1 MKRDELRKLKTWQD
15 RLETA
20 KEAIGPELNAM
31 GKRESIYDGDPTI
44 YKPDGSV
51 AEKGKASHVRN
62 VAFEVVEAQVESD
75 IPTPKVTAIRQED
88 EPLADVVENLLRNVL
103 DRLPFERLN
112 DEGERISPVQGG
124 HGLLVDWQDGIS
136 GRDWMGDLRVTMMH
150 PRGIIPQANVSQIAD
165 MDWIFLES
173 PATRRQIREVFGVE
187 LEENENE
194 SDPDARRL
202 GDGPDSSGE
211 IVTLVTCYYRNSK
224 GGIGRY
230 RWVNDTVVEDLE
242 DYQVR
247 RVQMCA
253 ACGAVG
259 DGHRCRYCQGTR
271 FTVEVQEFEE
281 LTEDIE
287 TRMGTV
293 IPAMTEQR
301 DEFGQVV
308 LEPLTEGE
316 GVLPQLRSVNGP
328 AAVRYVPVM
337 APTRIPY
344 YKPDVYPIVVR
355 KNVSKFGRFLGG
367 SDIDAIADQQN
378 TMNQLSTKIKGKVL
392 GGGSFTTLPLDGATI
407 VNDQDNRVVRVDN
420 PAKMQMIKTFNT
432 QVDINMDLALRA
444 QIYEEARQTIGITD
458 SMQGRKDP
466 TATSAVA
473 KEFSAQQ
480 AAGRL
485 ESKRVMKRA
494 MYQDLFEVIFK
505 FFLAYCEEP
514 RWLHKSN
521 ENGETEYLVF
531 DRHDFLYQDEAGE
544 WQYNTDFLFSCDS
557 AAPLATDRQALWK
570 EARMNFQQGA
580 MGPVNEVSSLLRFW
594 TQMEKLHYPMAADMR
609 RSFEEEMERQQE
621 AAAQQQQQAMT
632 ETPVQAG
639 GLGINAAPAID
650 AAMMEGGGM
659 A

>member
-1 MKRDELRKLKTWQD
+1 MKKDELRKLKTWQD

-20 KEAIGPELNAM
+20 KEAIMPELNRM
-31 GKRESIYDGDPTI
+31 GKRESIYDGAPTI
-44 YKPDGSV
+44 YAPDGSV
-51 AEKGKASHVRN
+51 AQQGKATHVRN
-62 VAFEVVEAQVESD
+62 VGFELIETQVESD
-75 IPTPKVTAIRQED
+75 IPSPKVTAIRQED
-88 EPLADVVENLLRNVL
+88 EWLADIVENLLRNVM
-103 DRLPFERLN
+103 DKLPFERIN

-136 GRDWMGDLRVTMMH
+136 GKDWLGDLRVTMMH
-150 PRGIIPQANVSQIAD
+150 PRGIIPQANVNQISD

-173 PATRRQIREVFGVE
+173 PATRRQIKEAFGVA

-202 GDGPDSSGE
+202 GDSPDNSGE
-211 IVTLVTCYYRNSK
+211 IVTLVTCYFRNSK

-230 RWVNDTVVEDLE
+230 RWVNDTVVEDLV

-247 RVQMCA
+247 RVNRCD
-253 ACGAVG
+253 ACGMVG

-271 FTVEVQEFEE
+271 FTVEVEEFEE
-281 LTEDIE
+281 LTEDIV
-287 TRMGTV
+287 TQNGTT
-293 IPAMTEQR
+293 IPATSEQR
-301 DEFGQVV
+301 DEYGQPVV
-308 LEPLTEGE
+308 EPLTDGE
-316 GVLPQLRSVNGP
+316 GVLPQLRAVNGP
-328 AAVRYVPVM
+328 AAVTYMPVM

-355 KNVSKFGRFLGG
+355 KNVSKFGRFMGG

-378 TMNQLSTKIKGKVL
+378 TMNQLSTKIKAKVL
-392 GGGSFTTLPLDGATI
+392 GGGSFTTMPMTGITI
-407 VNDQDNRVVRVDN
+407 VDDQDNRIVKVDRVD
-420 PAKMQMIKTFNT
+420 KLQMIKTFNT
-432 QVDINMDLALRA
+432 QVDINMDLALRS

-514 RWLHKSN
+514 RWLHKSD
-521 ENGETEYLVF
+521 ENGQTKYLVF

-544 WQYNTDFLFSCDS
+544 WKYNTDFLFSCDS

-580 MGPVNEVSSLLRFW
+580 MGPVNEISSLLRFW
-594 TQMEKLHYPMAADMR
+594 TQMEKLHYPMASDMR
-609 RSFEEEMERQQE
+609 SSFEEEMARQQE
-621 AAAQQQQQAMT
+621 AAQQQQQAAVM
-632 ETPVQAG
+632 QG
-639 GLGINAAPAID
+639 GADTGAAPVVD
-650 AAMMEGGGM
+650 AAMTEGGGM

>member
-1 MKRDELRKLKTWQD
+1 MKKDELRKLKMWQD

-20 KEAIGPELNAM
+20 REAIMPELNRM

-44 YKPDGSV
+44 YAPDGSV
-51 AEKGKASHVRN
+51 AKKGKATHVRN
-62 VAFEVVEAQVESD
+62 VGFELIEAQVDSD
-75 IPTPKVTAIRQED
+75 IPSPKVTAIRQED
-88 EPLADVVENLLRNVL
+88 EWLADIAENLLRNVM
-103 DRLPFERLN
+103 DKLPFERIN

-136 GRDWMGDLRVTMMH
+136 GKDWLGDLRVTMMH
-150 PRGIIPQANVSQIAD
+150 PRGIIPQANVSQISD

-173 PATRRQIREVFGVE
+173 PATRRQIKEAFGVA

-202 GDGPDSSGE
+202 GDSPDNSGE

-247 RVQMCA
+247 RVNRCG
-253 ACGAVG
+253 ACGMVG
-259 DGHRCRYCQGTR
+259 DGHRCRYCQSTK
-271 FTVEVQEFEE
+271 FTVEVEEFEE
-281 LTEDIE
+281 LTEDIV
-287 TRMGTV
+287 TRNGTT
-293 IPAMTEQR
+293 IPATSEQR
-301 DEFGQVV
+301 DEYGQPVV
-308 LEPLTEGE
+308 EPLTAGE

-328 AAVRYVPVM
+328 AAVTYMPVM

-344 YKPDVYPIVVR
+344 YKPDVYPLVVR
-355 KNVSKFGRFLGG
+355 KNVSKFGRFMGG

-378 TMNQLSTKIKGKVL
+378 TMNQLSTKIKAKVL
-392 GGGSFTTLPLDGATI
+392 GGGSFTTLPETGAQFVT
-407 VNDQDNRVVRVDN
+407 DEDNRVVRVDS
-420 PAKMQMIKTFNT
+420 PAKMQMIHTFNT
-432 QVDINMDLALRA
+432 QVDIQMDLALRA

-514 RWLHKSN
+514 RWLHKSD
-521 ENGETEYLVF
+521 ENGRTEYLVF

-544 WQYNTDFLFSCDS
+544 WKYNTDFLFSCDS

-580 MGPVNEVSSLLRFW
+580 MGPVNEITTLLRFW
-594 TQMEKLHYPMAADMR
+594 TQMEKLHYPMAGDMR
-609 RSFEEEMERQQE
+609 RSLEEELGRQQE
-621 AAAQQQQQAMT
+621 AAQQQQAAAAM
-632 ETPVQAG
+632 QG
-639 GLGINAAPAID
+639 GADTGAAPAMD

>member
-173 PATRRQIREVFGVE
+173 PATRRQIREAFGVE

-301 DEFGQVV
+301 DEYGQVV

-639 GLGINAAPAID
+639 GIGINAASAVD

>member
-1 MKRDELRKLKTWQD
+1 MKKDELRKLKTWQD

-20 KEAIGPELNAM
+20 KEAIMPELNRM

-44 YKPDGSV
+44 YAPDGSV
-51 AEKGKASHVRN
+51 AKKGKATHVRN
-62 VAFEVVEAQVESD
+62 VGFELIEAQVESD
-75 IPTPKVTAIRQED
+75 IPSPKVTAIRQED
-88 EPLADVVENLLRNVL
+88 EWLADIAENLLRNVM
-103 DRLPFERLN
+103 DKLPFERIN

-136 GRDWMGDLRVTMMH
+136 GKDWLGDLRVTMMH
-150 PRGIIPQANVSQIAD
+150 PRGIIPQANVSQISD

-173 PATRRQIREVFGVE
+173 PATRRQIKEAFGVA

-202 GDGPDSSGE
+202 GDSPDNSGE

-247 RVQMCA
+247 RVNRCG
-253 ACGAVG
+253 ACGMVG
-259 DGHRCRYCQGTR
+259 DGHRCRYCQSTR
-271 FTVEVQEFEE
+271 FTVEVEEFEE
-281 LTEDIE
+281 LTEDIV
-287 TRMGTV
+287 TQNGTT
-293 IPAMTEQR
+293 IPATSEQR
-301 DEFGQVV
+301 DEYGQPV

-316 GVLPQLRSVNGP
+316 GVLPQLRAVNGP
-328 AAVRYVPVM
+328 AAVTYMPVM

-355 KNVSKFGRFLGG
+355 KNVSKFGRFMGG

-378 TMNQLSTKIKGKVL
+378 TMNQLSTKIKAKVL
-392 GGGSFTTLPLDGATI
+392 GGGSFTTLPETGAQFVT
-407 VNDQDNRVVRVDN
+407 DEDNRVVRVDS
-420 PAKMQMIKTFNT
+420 PAKMQMIHTFNT
-432 QVDINMDLALRA
+432 QVDIQMDLALRA

-514 RWLHKSN
+514 RWLHKAD
-521 ENGETEYLVF
+521 ENGRTEYLVF

-544 WQYNTDFLFSCDS
+544 WKYNTDFLFSCDS

-580 MGPVNEVSSLLRFW
+580 MGPVNEITTLLRFW
-594 TQMEKLHYPMAADMR
+594 TQMEKLHYPMAGDMR
-609 RSFEEEMERQQE
+609 RSLEEELARQQE
-621 AAAQQQQQAMT
+621 AAQQQQAAAAAM
-632 ETPVQAG
+632 QG
-639 GLGINAAPAID
+639 GADTGAAPVVD
-650 AAMMEGGGM
+650 AAMTEGGGM

>member
-1 MKRDELRKLKTWQD
+1 MKKDELRKLKTWQD

-20 KEAIGPELNAM
+20 REAIMPELNRM

-44 YKPDGSV
+44 YAPDGSV
-51 AEKGKASHVRN
+51 AKKGKATHVRN
-62 VAFEVVEAQVESD
+62 VGFELIEAQVESD
-75 IPTPKVTAIRQED
+75 IPSPKVTAIRQED
-88 EPLADVVENLLRNVL
+88 EWLADIAENLLRNVM
-103 DRLPFERLN
+103 DKLPFERIN

-124 HGLLVDWQDGIS
+124 HGLLVDWQAGIS
-136 GRDWMGDLRVTMMH
+136 GKDWLGDLRVTMMH
-150 PRGIIPQANVSQIAD
+150 PRGIIPQANVSQISD

-173 PATRRQIREVFGVE
+173 PATRRQIKEAFGVA

-202 GDGPDSSGE
+202 GDSPDNSGE

-247 RVQMCA
+247 RVNRCG
-253 ACGAVG
+253 ACGMVG
-259 DGHRCRYCQGTR
+259 DGHRCRYCQSTK
-271 FTVEVQEFEE
+271 FTVEVEEFEE
-281 LTEDIE
+281 LTEDIV
-287 TRMGTV
+287 TRNGTT
-293 IPAMTEQR
+293 IPATSEQR
-301 DEFGQVV
+301 DEYGQPVV
-308 LEPLTEGE
+308 EPLTAGE

-328 AAVRYVPVM
+328 AAVTYMPVM

-355 KNVSKFGRFLGG
+355 KNVSKFGRFMGG

-378 TMNQLSTKIKGKVL
+378 TMNQLSTKIKAKVL
-392 GGGSFTTLPLDGATI
+392 GGGSFTTLPETGAQFVT
-407 VNDQDNRVVRVDN
+407 DEDNRVVRVDS
-420 PAKMQMIKTFNT
+420 PAKMQMIHTFNT
-432 QVDINMDLALRA
+432 QVDIQMDLALRA

-514 RWLHKSN
+514 RWLHKSD
-521 ENGETEYLVF
+521 ENGRTEYLVF

-544 WQYNTDFLFSCDS
+544 WKYNTDFLFSCDS

-580 MGPVNEVSSLLRFW
+580 MGPVNEITTLLRFW
-594 TQMEKLHYPMAADMR
+594 TQMEKLHYPMAGDMR
-609 RSFEEEMERQQE
+609 RSLEEELGRQQE
-621 AAAQQQQQAMT
+621 AAQQQQAAAAAM
-632 ETPVQAG
+632 QG
-639 GLGINAAPAID
+639 GADTGAAPAMD

>member
-1 MKRDELRKLKTWQD
+1 MSRKDELRKLRQWQD

-20 KEAIGPELNAM
+20 REAIGPELNAM

-51 AEKGKASHVRN
+51 AEKGRSSHVRN
-62 VAFEVVEAQVESD
+62 VAFELIEAQVESD

-88 EPLADVVENLLRNVL
+88 EWLADIVENLLRNVQ
-103 DRLPFERLN
+103 DKLPFERIN

-136 GRDWMGDLRVTMMH
+136 GKDWLGDLRVSMMH

-165 MDWIFLES
+165 MDWIFLEA
-173 PATRRQIREVFGVE
+173 PATRRQIREAFGVE
-187 LEENENE
+187 LAENENE
-194 SDPDARRL
+194 EDPDARRL
-202 GDGPDSSGE
+202 GDSPDSSGE
-211 IVTLVTCYYRNSK
+211 IVTLVTCYYRNAK

-247 RVQMCA
+247 RVNRCD
-253 ACGAVG
+253 ACGMVG
-259 DGHRCRYCQGTR
+259 DGHRCRYCRGTK
-271 FTVEVQEFEE
+271 FTVEVEEFEE
-281 LTEDIE
+281 LTEDIV
-287 TRMGTV
+287 TRNGTE
-293 IPAMTEQR
+293 IPAMSEQR
-301 DEFGQVV
+301 DEYGQVM
-308 LEPLTEGE
+308 LEPLTEGAA
-316 GVLPQLRSVNGP
+316 VLPQLRSVNSP

-355 KNVSKFGRFLGG
+355 KNVSKYGRFLGS

-378 TMNQLSTKIKGKVL
+378 TMNQLSTKIKNKVL

-407 VNDQDNRVVRVDN
+407 VNDQDNRVVKVDN

-432 QVDINMDLALRA
+432 QVDISMDLALRA

-458 SMQGRKDP
+458 SLQGRKDP

-544 WQYNTDFLFSCDS
+544 WQYNTDFLFSCDN

-580 MGPVNEVSSLLRFW
+580 MGPQNEISSLLRFW

-609 RSFEEEMERQQE
+609 RSFEDEMERQQE
-621 AAAQQQQQAMT
+621 AAQQQQAAAAM
-632 ETPVQAG
+632 QG
-639 GLGINAAPAID
+639 GADTGAAPAMGS
-650 AAMMEGGGM
+650 AMMEGGGM

>member
-1 MKRDELRKLKTWQD
+1 MKKDELRKLKTWQD

-20 KEAIGPELNAM
+20 REAIMPELNRM

-44 YKPDGSV
+44 YAPDGSV
-51 AEKGKASHVRN
+51 AKKGKATHVRN
-62 VAFEVVEAQVESD
+62 VGFELIETQVESD
-75 IPTPKVTAIRQED
+75 IPSPKVTAIRQED
-88 EPLADVVENLLRNVL
+88 EWLADITENLLRNVM
-103 DRLPFERLN
+103 DKLPFERIN

-136 GRDWMGDLRVTMMH
+136 GKDWLGDLRVTMMH
-150 PRGIIPQANVSQIAD
+150 PRGIIPQANVSQISD

-173 PATRRQIREVFGVE
+173 PATRRQIKEAFGVA

-202 GDGPDSSGE
+202 GDSPDNSGE

-247 RVQMCA
+247 RVNRCG
-253 ACGAVG
+253 ACGMVG

-271 FTVEVQEFEE
+271 FTVEVEEFEE
-281 LTEDIE
+281 LTEDIV
-287 TRMGTV
+287 TRNGTT
-293 IPAMTEQR
+293 IPATSEQR
-301 DEFGQVV
+301 DEYGQPVV
-308 LEPLTEGE
+308 EPLTAGE

-328 AAVRYVPVM
+328 AAVTYMPVM

-355 KNVSKFGRFLGG
+355 KNVSKFGRFMGG

-378 TMNQLSTKIKGKVL
+378 TMNQLSTKIKAKVL
-392 GGGSFTTLPLDGATI
+392 GGGSFTTLPETGAQFVT
-407 VNDQDNRVVRVDN
+407 DEDNRVVRVDS
-420 PAKMQMIKTFNT
+420 PAKMQMIHTFNT
-432 QVDINMDLALRA
+432 QVDIQMDLALRA

-514 RWLHKSN
+514 RWLHKSD
-521 ENGETEYLVF
+521 ENGRTEYLVF

-544 WQYNTDFLFSCDS
+544 WKYNTDFLFSCDS

-580 MGPVNEVSSLLRFW
+580 MGPVNEITTLLRFW
-594 TQMEKLHYPMAADMR
+594 TQMEKLHYPMAGDMR
-609 RSFEEEMERQQE
+609 RSLEEELGRQQE
-621 AAAQQQQQAMT
+621 AAQQQQAAAAAM
-632 ETPVQAG
+632 QG
-639 GLGINAAPAID
+639 GADTGAAPAMD

>member
-1 MKRDELRKLKTWQD
+1 MSRKDARQKLRQWQE
-15 RLETA
+15 RLQTA
-20 KEAIGPELNAM
+20 REAIQPELDRM
-31 GKRESIYDGDPTI
+31 GKRERIYEGDPTI

-51 AEKGKASHVRN
+51 AERGQATHVRN
-62 VAFEVVEAQVESD
+62 VAFELIEAQVESD
-75 IPTPKVTAIRQED
+75 IPTPKVTAIREED
-88 EPLADVVENLLRNVL
+88 EWRAEIIENLLRNVL
-103 DRLPFERLN
+103 DKLPFERLN

-124 HGLLVDWQDGIS
+124 HGLLVDWQDGVN
-136 GRDWMGDLRVTMMH
+136 GRDWMGDLRLTMMH
-150 PRGIIPQANVSQIAD
+150 PRGIIPQANVSQVAD
-165 MDWIFLES
+165 MDWLFLEQA
-173 PATRRQIREVFGVE
+173 ATRRQIRAAFGVE
-187 LEENENE
+187 LEQDEHEE
-194 SDPDARRL
+194 DPDARRL
-202 GDGPDSSGE
+202 GDSPDSSGE
-211 IVTLVTCYYRNSK
+211 IVTLVTCYYRNPM

-247 RVQMCA
+247 RVNRCA
-253 ACGAVG
+253 GCGMVG
-259 DGHRCRYCQGTR
+259 DGHRCRYCRGTR
-271 FTVEVQEFEE
+271 FTVETEEFEE

-287 TRMGTV
+287 TRNGTV

-301 DEFGQVV
+301 DDNGQIM
-308 LEPLTEGE
+308 LEPLTEGDA
-316 GVLPQLRSVNGP
+316 VLPQLRAVNAP
-328 AAVRYVPVM
+328 AAVRYMPVT

-344 YKPDVYPIVVR
+344 YKPDVYPVVVR
-355 KNVSKFGRFLGG
+355 KNVSRFGRFMGS

-392 GGGSFTTLPLDGATI
+392 GGGSFTTLPMDGVKI
-407 VNDQDNRVVRVDN
+407 VTDEDNRVVRVDSPN
-420 PAKMQMIKTFNT
+420 KMEMIRTFNT
-432 QVDINMDLALRA
+432 QVDIDRDLALRA
-444 QIYEEARQTIGITD
+444 QVYEEARQTIGITD

-544 WQYNTDFLFSCDS
+544 WKYNTDFLFSCDS

-580 MGPVNEVSSLLRFW
+580 MGPVNEVPSLLRFW

-609 RSFEEEMERQQE
+609 RSFEAELERRQQ
-621 AAAQQQQQAMT
+621 AAQQQADAAAAGPVQTDAMAATPTGGAMT
-632 ETPVQAG
+632 EG
-639 GLGINAAPAID
+639 GV
-650 AAMMEGGGM
+650 M

>member
-1 MKRDELRKLKTWQD
+1 MKKDELRKLKTWQD

-20 KEAIGPELNAM
+20 REAIMPELNRM

-44 YKPDGSV
+44 YAPDGSV
-51 AEKGKASHVRN
+51 AKKGKATHVRN
-62 VAFEVVEAQVESD
+62 VGFELIEAQVESD
-75 IPTPKVTAIRQED
+75 IPSPKVTAIRQED
-88 EPLADVVENLLRNVL
+88 EWLADIAENLLRNVM
-103 DRLPFERLN
+103 DKLPFERIN

-124 HGLLVDWQDGIS
+124 HGLLVDWQAGIS
-136 GRDWMGDLRVTMMH
+136 GKDWLGDLRVTMMH
-150 PRGIIPQANVSQIAD
+150 PRGIIPQANVSQISD
-165 MDWIFLES
+165 MDWVFLES
-173 PATRRQIREVFGVE
+173 PATRRQIKEAFGVA

-202 GDGPDSSGE
+202 GDSPDNSGE
-211 IVTLVTCYYRNSK
+211 IVTLVTCYYRNRQ

-247 RVQMCA
+247 RVNRCG
-253 ACGAVG
+253 ACGMVG
-259 DGHRCRYCQGTR
+259 DGHRCRYCGGTK
-271 FTVEVQEFEE
+271 FTVEVEEFEE
-281 LTEDIE
+281 LTEDIV
-287 TRMGTV
+287 TRNGTT
-293 IPAMTEQR
+293 IPATSEQR
-301 DEFGQVV
+301 DEYGQPVV
-308 LEPLTEGE
+308 EPLTAGE
-316 GVLPQLRSVNGP
+316 GVLPQLRAVNGP
-328 AAVRYVPVM
+328 AAVTYMPVM

-355 KNVSKFGRFLGG
+355 KNVSKFGRFMGG

-378 TMNQLSTKIKGKVL
+378 TMNQLSTKIKAKVL
-392 GGGSFTTLPLDGATI
+392 GGGSFTTLPETGAQFVT
-407 VNDQDNRVVRVDN
+407 DEDNRVVRVDS
-420 PAKMQMIKTFNT
+420 PAKMQMIHTFNT
-432 QVDINMDLALRA
+432 QVDIQMDLALRA

-514 RWLHKSN
+514 RWLHKSD
-521 ENGETEYLVF
+521 ENGRTEYLVF

-544 WQYNTDFLFSCDS
+544 WKYNTDFLFSCDS

-580 MGPVNEVSSLLRFW
+580 MGPVNEITTLLRFW
-594 TQMEKLHYPMAADMR
+594 TQMEKLHYPMAGDMR
-609 RSFEEEMERQQE
+609 RSLEEELGRQQE
-621 AAAQQQQQAMT
+621 AAQQQQAAAAAM
-632 ETPVQAG
+632 QG
-639 GLGINAAPAID
+639 GADTGAAPAMD

>member
-1 MKRDELRKLKTWQD
+1 MKKDELRKLQTWQD

-20 KEAIGPELNAM
+20 KEAIMPELNAM
-31 GKRESIYDGDPTI
+31 GKRESIYDGDHTI
-44 YKPDGSV
+44 YAPDGSV
-51 AEKGKASHVRN
+51 AKKGKATHVRN
-62 VAFEVVEAQVESD
+62 MGFELIEAQVESD

-88 EPLADVVENLLRNVL
+88 EWRADIIENLLRNVMN
-103 DRLPFERLN
+103 RLPFERIN

-124 HGLLVDWQDGIS
+124 HGLLVDWQAGIS
-136 GRDWMGDLRVTMMH
+136 GKDWLGDLRVTMMH

-165 MDWIFLES
+165 MDWVFLEA
-173 PATRRQIREVFGVE
+173 PATRRQIREAFGVE

-211 IVTLVTCYYRNSK
+211 IVTLVTCYYRNGK

-247 RVQMCA
+247 RVNRCA
-253 ACGAVG
+253 ACGMVG
-259 DGHRCRYCQGTR
+259 DGHRCRYCRGTK
-271 FTVEVQEFEE
+271 FTVEVEEFEE
-281 LTEDIE
+281 LTEDIT
-287 TRMGTV
+287 TRNGTE
-293 IPAMTEQR
+293 IPAMSQQR
-301 DEFGQVV
+301 DEYGQMV
-308 LEPLTEGE
+308 LEPLTTGE
-316 GVLPQLRSVNGP
+316 SVLPQLRAVNAP

-344 YKPDVYPIVVR
+344 YKPDVYPIVIR
-355 KNVSKFGRFLGG
+355 KNVSKFGRFMGG

-378 TMNQLSTKIKGKVL
+378 TMNQLSTKIKNKVL
-392 GGGSFTTLPLDGATI
+392 GGGSFTTLPMAGATI
-407 VNDQDNRVVRVDN
+407 GTDGDNRVVRVDN
-420 PAKMQMIKTFNT
+420 PAKLQMIKTFNT
-432 QVDINMDLALRA
+432 QVDISMDLALRA

-580 MGPVNEVSSLLRFW
+580 MGPVNEIGSLLRFW

-609 RSFEEEMERQQE
+609 RSFEEEMERQQA
-621 AAAQQQQQAMT
+621 AAAQQGIMADPAM
-632 ETPVQAG
+632 QG
-639 GLGINAAPAID
+639 GADLSTAPAMD
-650 AAMMEGGGM
+650 AAMAEGGDM

>member
-1 MKRDELRKLKTWQD
+1 MKKDELRKLKIWQD

-20 KEAIGPELNAM
+20 KDAIQTELNRM

-51 AEKGKASHVRN
+51 AEKGRSSHVRN
-62 VAFEVVEAQVESD
+62 VAFELIEAQVESD

-88 EPLADVVENLLRNVL
+88 EWLADVVENLLRNVQ
-103 DRLPFERLN
+103 DKLPFERIN

-136 GRDWMGDLRVTMMH
+136 GKDWLGDLRVSMMH

-165 MDWIFLES
+165 MDWIFLEA
-173 PATRRQIREVFGVE
+173 PATRRQIREAFGVE
-187 LEENENE
+187 LAENENE
-194 SDPDARRL
+194 EDPDARRL
-202 GDGPDSSGE
+202 GDSPDSSGE
-211 IVTLVTCYYRNSK
+211 IVTLVTCYYRNAK

-247 RVQMCA
+247 RVNRCD
-253 ACGAVG
+253 ACGMVG
-259 DGHRCRYCQGTR
+259 DGHRCRYCRGTK
-271 FTVEVQEFEE
+271 FTVEVEEFEE
-281 LTEDIE
+281 LTEDII
-287 TRMGTV
+287 TRNGTE
-293 IPAMTEQR
+293 IPAMSEQR
-301 DEFGQVV
+301 DEYGQVM
-308 LEPLTEGE
+308 LEPLTEGTA
-316 GVLPQLRSVNGP
+316 VLPQLRSVNSP

-344 YKPDVYPIVVR
+344 YKPDVYPIVMR
-355 KNVSKFGRFLGG
+355 KNVSKYGRFLGS

-378 TMNQLSTKIKGKVL
+378 TMNQLSTKIKNKVL

-407 VNDQDNRVVRVDN
+407 VNDQDNRVVKVDN

-432 QVDINMDLALRA
+432 QVDISMDLALRA

-458 SMQGRKDP
+458 SLQGRKDP

-544 WQYNTDFLFSCDS
+544 WQYNTDFLFSCDN

-580 MGPVNEVSSLLRFW
+580 MGPQNEISSLLRFW

-609 RSFEEEMERQQE
+609 RSFEDEMERQQE
-621 AAAQQQQQAMT
+621 AAQQQQAAAAM
-632 ETPVQAG
+632 QG
-639 GLGINAAPAID
+639 GADTGAAPAMGS
-650 AAMMEGGGM
+650 AMMEGGGIS
-659 A
+659 

>member
-1 MKRDELRKLKTWQD
+1 MKKDELRKLKTWQD

-20 KEAIGPELNAM
+20 REAIMPELNRM

-44 YKPDGSV
+44 YAPDGSV
-51 AEKGKASHVRN
+51 AKKGKATHVRN
-62 VAFEVVEAQVESD
+62 VGFELIEAQVESD
-75 IPTPKVTAIRQED
+75 IPAPKVTAIRQED
-88 EPLADVVENLLRNVL
+88 EWLADIAENLLRNVM
-103 DRLPFERLN
+103 DKLPFERIN

-136 GRDWMGDLRVTMMH
+136 GKDWLGDLRVTMMH
-150 PRGIIPQANVSQIAD
+150 PRGIIPQANVSQIAE

-173 PATRRQIREVFGVE
+173 PATRRQIKEAFGVA

-202 GDGPDSSGE
+202 GDSPDSSGE

-247 RVQMCA
+247 RVNRCG
-253 ACGAVG
+253 ACGMVG
-259 DGHRCRYCQGTR
+259 DGHRCRYCQGTK
-271 FTVEVQEFEE
+271 FTVEVEEFEE
-281 LTEDIE
+281 LTEDIV
-287 TRMGTV
+287 TRNGTT
-293 IPAMTEQR
+293 IPATSEQR
-301 DEFGQVV
+301 DEYGQPVV
-308 LEPLTEGE
+308 EPLTAGE

-328 AAVRYVPVM
+328 AAVTYMPVM

-355 KNVSKFGRFLGG
+355 KNVSKFGRFMGG

-378 TMNQLSTKIKGKVL
+378 TMNQLSTKIKAKVL
-392 GGGSFTTLPLDGATI
+392 GGGSFTTLPETGAQFVT
-407 VNDQDNRVVRVDN
+407 DEDNRVVRVDS
-420 PAKMQMIKTFNT
+420 PAKMQMIHTFNT
-432 QVDINMDLALRA
+432 QVDIQMDLALRA

-514 RWLHKSN
+514 RWLHKSD
-521 ENGETEYLVF
+521 ENGRTEYLVF

-544 WQYNTDFLFSCDS
+544 WKYNTDFLFSCDS

-580 MGPVNEVSSLLRFW
+580 MGPVNEITTLLRFW
-594 TQMEKLHYPMAADMR
+594 TQMEKLHYPMAGDMR
-609 RSFEEEMERQQE
+609 RSLEEELGRQQE
-621 AAAQQQQQAMT
+621 AAQQQQAAAAAM
-632 ETPVQAG
+632 QG
-639 GLGINAAPAID
+639 GADTGAAPAMD

>member
-1 MKRDELRKLKTWQD
+1 MSRKDARQKLRQWQE
-15 RLETA
+15 RLQTA
-20 KEAIGPELNAM
+20 REAIQPELDRM
-31 GKRESIYDGDPTI
+31 GKRERIYEGDPTI

-51 AEKGKASHVRN
+51 AERGQATHVRN
-62 VAFEVVEAQVESD
+62 VAFELIEAQVESD
-75 IPTPKVTAIRQED
+75 IPTPKVTAIREED
-88 EPLADVVENLLRNVL
+88 EWRAEIIENLLRNVL
-103 DRLPFERLN
+103 DKLPFERLN

-124 HGLLVDWQDGIS
+124 HGLLVDWQDGVN
-136 GRDWMGDLRVTMMH
+136 GRDWMGDLRLTMMH
-150 PRGIIPQANVSQIAD
+150 PRGIIPQANVSQVAD
-165 MDWIFLES
+165 MDWLFLEQA
-173 PATRRQIREVFGVE
+173 ATRRQIRAAFGVE
-187 LEENENE
+187 LEQDEHEE
-194 SDPDARRL
+194 DPDARRL
-202 GDGPDSSGE
+202 GDSPDSSGE
-211 IVTLVTCYYRNSK
+211 IVTLVTCYYRNPK

-247 RVQMCA
+247 RVNRCTG
-253 ACGAVG
+253 CGMVG
-259 DGHRCRYCQGTR
+259 DGHRCRYCRGTR
-271 FTVEVQEFEE
+271 FTVETEEFEE

-287 TRMGTV
+287 TRNGTV

-301 DEFGQVV
+301 DDNGQIM
-308 LEPLTEGE
+308 LEPLTEGNA
-316 GVLPQLRSVNGP
+316 VLPQLRAVNAP
-328 AAVRYVPVM
+328 AAVRYMPVM

-355 KNVSKFGRFLGG
+355 KNVSRFGRFMGS

-392 GGGSFTTLPLDGATI
+392 GGGSFTTLPMDGVKI
-407 VNDQDNRVVRVDN
+407 VTDEDNRVVRVDSPN
-420 PAKMQMIKTFNT
+420 KMEMIRTFNT
-432 QVDINMDLALRA
+432 QVDIDRDLALRA
-444 QIYEEARQTIGITD
+444 QVYEEARQTIGITD

-544 WQYNTDFLFSCDS
+544 WKYNTDFLFSCDS

-580 MGPVNEVSSLLRFW
+580 MGPVNEVPSLLRFW

-609 RSFEEEMERQQE
+609 RSFEAELERRQQ
-621 AAAQQQQQAMT
+621 AAQQQADAAAAGPVQADAMT
-632 ETPVQAG
+632 EG
-639 GLGINAAPAID
+639 GV
-650 AAMMEGGGM
+650 MT
-659 A
+659 

>member
-1 MKRDELRKLKTWQD
+1 MKKDELRKLKMWQE

-20 KEAIGPELNAM
+20 KEAIMPELNRM

-44 YKPDGSV
+44 YAPDGSV
-51 AEKGKASHVRN
+51 AQQGKATHVRN
-62 VAFEVVEAQVESD
+62 VGFELIETQVESD
-75 IPTPKVTAIRQED
+75 IPSPKVTAIRQED
-88 EPLADVVENLLRNVL
+88 EWLADIVENLLRNVM
-103 DRLPFERLN
+103 DKLPFERIN

-136 GRDWMGDLRVTMMH
+136 GKDWLGDLRVTMMH
-150 PRGIIPQANVSQIAD
+150 PRGIIPQANVSQISD

-173 PATRRQIREVFGVE
+173 PATRRQLKEAFGVA

-202 GDGPDSSGE
+202 GDSPDNSGE
-211 IVTLVTCYYRNSK
+211 IVTLVTCYFRNSK

-247 RVQMCA
+247 RVNRCD
-253 ACGAVG
+253 ACGMVG

-271 FTVEVQEFEE
+271 FTVEVEEFEE
-281 LTEDIE
+281 LTEEIV
-287 TRMGTV
+287 TQNGTK
-293 IPAMTEQR
+293 IPAMSEQR
-301 DEFGQVV
+301 DEYGQPVV
-308 LEPLTEGE
+308 EPLTDGE
-316 GVLPQLRSVNGP
+316 GVLPQLRAVNGP
-328 AAVRYVPVM
+328 AAVTYMPVM

-355 KNVSKFGRFLGG
+355 KNVSKFGRFMGG

-378 TMNQLSTKIKGKVL
+378 TMNQLSTKIKAKVL
-392 GGGSFTTLPLDGATI
+392 GGGSFTTMPMDGVTI
-407 VNDQDNRVVRVDN
+407 VDDQDNRIVKVNRAD
-420 PAKMQMIKTFNT
+420 KLQMIHTFNT

-514 RWLHKSN
+514 RWLHKSD
-521 ENGETEYLVF
+521 ENGQTKYLVF

-544 WQYNTDFLFSCDS
+544 WKYNTDFLFSCDS

-580 MGPVNEVSSLLRFW
+580 MGPVNEISSLLRFW
-594 TQMEKLHYPMAADMR
+594 TQMEKLHYPMASDMR
-609 RSFEEEMERQQE
+609 SSFEEEMARQQE
-621 AAAQQQQQAMT
+621 AAQQQQAAAM
-632 ETPVQAG
+632 QG
-639 GLGINAAPAID
+639 GADMGAAPVMD
-650 AAMMEGGGM
+650 TAMMEGGGM

>member
-1 MKRDELRKLKTWQD
+1 MKREELRKLRQWQD

-20 KEAIGPELNAM
+20 KEAIQPELDRM

-44 YKPDGSV
+44 YRPDGAK
-51 AEKGKASHVRN
+51 AEAGRASHVRN
-62 VAFEVVEAQVESD
+62 VAFELVEAQVESD

-88 EPLADVVENLLRNVL
+88 EHLADVVENLLRNVI
-103 DRLPFERLN
+103 DKLPFERLN

-136 GRDWMGDLRVTMMH
+136 GKDWMGDLRVTMMH
-150 PRGIIPQANVSQIAD
+150 PRGIIPQANVSQVAD

-173 PATRRQIREVFGVE
+173 PATRRQIREAFGVA

-202 GDGPDSSGE
+202 GDSADNSGE
-211 IVTLVTCYYRNSK
+211 IVTLVTCYYRNGK

-247 RVQMCA
+247 RVQKCA
-253 ACGAVG
+253 ACGEVG
-259 DGHRCRYCQGTR
+259 DGHRCRYCQSTK
-271 FTVEVQEFEE
+271 FTVEVEEYEE
-281 LTEDIE
+281 LTEDIV
-287 TRMGTV
+287 TQNGTT

-301 DEFGQVV
+301 DEFGQPG
-308 LEPLTEGE
+308 LEPLTDGA
-316 GVLPQLRSVNGP
+316 GVLPQLRAVNGP
-328 AAVRYVPVM
+328 AAVRYMPVM
-337 APTRIPY
+337 VSTRIPY

-355 KNVSKFGRFLGG
+355 KNVSKFGRFLGS

-378 TMNQLSTKIKGKVL
+378 TMNQLSTKIKTKVL
-392 GGGSFTTLPLDGATI
+392 GGGSFTTLPTDGVSI
-407 VNDQDNRVVRVDN
+407 VNDQDNRIVRVDSPN
-420 PAKMQMIKTFNT
+420 KMQMIHTFNT

-444 QIYEEARQTIGITD
+444 QVYEEARQTIGITD

-580 MGPVNEVSSLLRFW
+580 MGPVTEISSLLRFW
-594 TQMEKLHYPMAADMR
+594 TQMEKLRYPLAADMR
-609 RSFEEEMERQQE
+609 RSFEEELERQQQ
-621 AAAQQQQQAMT
+621 AAQQQQQPAMT

-639 GLGINAAPAID
+639 GMGRNAAPAMD

-659 A
+659 V

>member
-1 MKRDELRKLKTWQD
+1 MKKDELRKLKTWQD
-15 RLETA
+15 RLEAA
-20 KEAIGPELNAM
+20 KEAIMPELNAM
-31 GKRESIYDGDPTI
+31 GKRESIYDGDHTI
-44 YKPDGSV
+44 YAPDGSV
-51 AEKGKASHVRN
+51 AKKGKATHVRN
-62 VAFEVVEAQVESD
+62 MGFELIEAQVESD

-88 EPLADVVENLLRNVL
+88 EWRADIIENLLRNVMN
-103 DRLPFERLN
+103 RLPFERIN

-124 HGLLVDWQDGIS
+124 HGLLVDWQAGIS
-136 GRDWMGDLRVTMMH
+136 GKDWLGDLRVTMMH

-173 PATRRQIREVFGVE
+173 PATRRQIREAFGVE

-211 IVTLVTCYYRNSK
+211 IVTLVTCYYRNGK

-247 RVQMCA
+247 RVNRCA
-253 ACGAVG
+253 ACGMVG
-259 DGHRCRYCQGTR
+259 DGHRCRYCRGTK
-271 FTVEVQEFEE
+271 FTVEVEEFEE
-281 LTEDIE
+281 LTENIT
-287 TRMGTV
+287 TRNGTE
-293 IPAMTEQR
+293 IPAMSQQR
-301 DEFGQVV
+301 DEYGQMV
-308 LEPLTEGE
+308 LEPLTTGE
-316 GVLPQLRSVNGP
+316 GVLPQLRAVNAP

-355 KNVSKFGRFLGG
+355 KNVSKFGRFMGG

-378 TMNQLSTKIKGKVL
+378 TMNQLSTKIKNKVL
-392 GGGSFTTLPLDGATI
+392 GGGSFTTLPMGGATI
-407 VNDQDNRVVRVDN
+407 GTDGDNRVVRVDN
-420 PAKMQMIKTFNT
+420 PAKLQMIKTFNT
-432 QVDINMDLALRA
+432 QVDISMDLALRA

-580 MGPVNEVSSLLRFW
+580 MGPVNEICSLLRFW

-609 RSFEEEMERQQE
+609 RSFEEEMERQQA
-621 AAAQQQQQAMT
+621 AAAQQGAMAD
-632 ETPVQAG
+632 PAMQG
-639 GLGINAAPAID
+639 GADLSTAPAMD
-650 AAMMEGGGM
+650 AAVAEGGDM

>member
-1 MKRDELRKLKTWQD
+1 MKREEERQKLQQWKE
-15 RLETA
+15 RLQTA
-20 KEAIGPELNAM
+20 REAIQPELDRM
-31 GKRESIYDGDPTI
+31 GKRERIYEGDPTI

-51 AEKGKASHVRN
+51 AERGQATHVRN
-62 VAFEVVEAQVESD
+62 VAFELIEAQVESD
-75 IPTPKVTAIRQED
+75 IPTPKVTAIREED
-88 EPLADVVENLLRNVL
+88 EWRAEIIENLLRNVL
-103 DRLPFERLN
+103 DKLPFERLN

-124 HGLLVDWQDGIS
+124 HGLLVDWQDGVN
-136 GRDWMGDLRVTMMH
+136 GRDWMGDLRLTMMH
-150 PRGIIPQANVSQIAD
+150 PRGIIPQANVSQVAD
-165 MDWIFLES
+165 MDWLFLEQA
-173 PATRRQIREVFGVE
+173 ATRRQIRAAFGVE
-187 LEENENE
+187 LEQDEHEE
-194 SDPDARRL
+194 DPDARRL
-202 GDGPDSSGE
+202 GDSPDSSGE
-211 IVTLVTCYYRNSK
+211 IVTLVTCYYRNPK

-247 RVQMCA
+247 RVNRCA
-253 ACGAVG
+253 GCGMVG
-259 DGHRCRYCQGTR
+259 DGHRCRYCRGTR
-271 FTVEVQEFEE
+271 FTVETEEFEE

-287 TRMGTV
+287 TRNGTV

-301 DEFGQVV
+301 DDNGQIM
-308 LEPLTEGE
+308 LEPLTEGDA
-316 GVLPQLRSVNGP
+316 VLPQLRAVNAP
-328 AAVRYVPVM
+328 AAVRYMPVT

-344 YKPDVYPIVVR
+344 YKPDVYPVVVR
-355 KNVSKFGRFLGG
+355 KNVSRFGRFMGS

-392 GGGSFTTLPLDGATI
+392 GGGSFTTLPMDGVKI
-407 VNDQDNRVVRVDN
+407 VTDEDNRVVRVDSPN
-420 PAKMQMIKTFNT
+420 KMEMIRTFNT
-432 QVDINMDLALRA
+432 QVDIDRDLALRA
-444 QIYEEARQTIGITD
+444 QVYEEARQTIGITD

-544 WQYNTDFLFSCDS
+544 WKYNTDFLFSCDS

-609 RSFEEEMERQQE
+609 RSFEAELERRQQ
-621 AAAQQQQQAMT
+621 AAQQQADAAAAGPVQTDAMAATPTGGAMT
-632 ETPVQAG
+632 EG
-639 GLGINAAPAID
+639 GV
-650 AAMMEGGGM
+650 MT
-659 A
+659 

>member
-1 MKRDELRKLKTWQD
+1 MKRDELRKLKTWQE

-20 KEAIGPELNAM
+20 REAIGPELNAM

-44 YKPDGSV
+44 YKSDGSV
-51 AEKGKASHVRN
+51 AEKGRSSHVRN
-62 VAFEVVEAQVESD
+62 VAFELIEAQVESD

-88 EPLADVVENLLRNVL
+88 EWLADIVENLLRNVQ
-103 DRLPFERLN
+103 DKLPFERIN

-136 GRDWMGDLRVTMMH
+136 GKDWLGDLRVSMMH

-165 MDWIFLES
+165 MDWIFLEA
-173 PATRRQIREVFGVE
+173 PATRRQIREAFGVE
-187 LEENENE
+187 LAENENE
-194 SDPDARRL
+194 EDPDARRL
-202 GDGPDSSGE
+202 GDSPDSSGE
-211 IVTLVTCYYRNSK
+211 IVTLVTCYYRNAK

-247 RVQMCA
+247 RVNRCD
-253 ACGAVG
+253 ACGMVG
-259 DGHRCRYCQGTR
+259 DGHRCRYCRGTK
-271 FTVEVQEFEE
+271 FTVEVEENEE
-281 LTEDIE
+281 LTEDIV
-287 TRMGTV
+287 TRNGTE
-293 IPAMTEQR
+293 IPAMSEQR
-301 DEFGQVV
+301 DEYGQVM
-308 LEPLTEGE
+308 LEPLTEGAAM
-316 GVLPQLRSVNGP
+316 LPQLRSVNSP

-344 YKPDVYPIVVR
+344 YKPDVYPIVMR
-355 KNVSKFGRFLGG
+355 KNVSKYGRFLGS

-378 TMNQLSTKIKGKVL
+378 TMNQLSTKIKNKVL

-407 VNDQDNRVVRVDN
+407 VNDQDNRVVKVDN

-432 QVDINMDLALRA
+432 QVDISMDLALRS

-544 WQYNTDFLFSCDS
+544 WQYNTDFLFSCDN

-580 MGPVNEVSSLLRFW
+580 MGPQNETSSLLRFW

-609 RSFEEEMERQQE
+609 RSFEDEMERQQE
-621 AAAQQQQQAMT
+621 AAAQQQQAAADPAM
-632 ETPVQAG
+632 QG
-639 GLGINAAPAID
+639 GADTGAAPAMD

>member
-1 MKRDELRKLKTWQD
+1 MKKDELRKLKMWQD

-20 KEAIGPELNAM
+20 REAIMPELNRM

-44 YKPDGSV
+44 YAPDGSV
-51 AEKGKASHVRN
+51 AKKGKATHVRN
-62 VAFEVVEAQVESD
+62 VGFELIEAQVESD
-75 IPTPKVTAIRQED
+75 IPAPKVTAIRQED
-88 EPLADVVENLLRNVL
+88 EWLADIVENLLRNVM
-103 DRLPFERLN
+103 DKLPFERIN

-124 HGLLVDWQDGIS
+124 HGLLVDWQAGIS
-136 GRDWMGDLRVTMMH
+136 GKDWLGDLRVTMMH
-150 PRGIIPQANVSQIAD
+150 PRGIIPQANVSQISD

-173 PATRRQIREVFGVE
+173 PATRRQIKEAFGVA

-202 GDGPDSSGE
+202 GDSPDNSGE

-247 RVQMCA
+247 RVNRCG
-253 ACGAVG
+253 ACGMVG

-271 FTVEVQEFEE
+271 FTVEVEEFEE
-281 LTEDIE
+281 LTEDIV
-287 TRMGTV
+287 TRNGTT
-293 IPAMTEQR
+293 IPATSEQR
-301 DEFGQVV
+301 DEYGQPLV
-308 LEPLTEGE
+308 EPLTEGE

-328 AAVRYVPVM
+328 AAVTYMPVM

-355 KNVSKFGRFLGG
+355 KNVSKFGRFMGG

-378 TMNQLSTKIKGKVL
+378 TMNQLSTKIKAKVL
-392 GGGSFTTLPLDGATI
+392 GGGSFTTLPETGAQFVT
-407 VNDQDNRVVRVDN
+407 DEDNRVVRVDS
-420 PAKMQMIKTFNT
+420 PAKMQMIHTFNT
-432 QVDINMDLALRA
+432 QVDIQMDLALRA

-514 RWLHKSN
+514 RWLHKAD
-521 ENGETEYLVF
+521 ENGRTEYLVF

-544 WQYNTDFLFSCDS
+544 WKYNTDFLFSCDS

-580 MGPVNEVSSLLRFW
+580 MGPVNEITTLLRFW
-594 TQMEKLHYPMAADMR
+594 TQMEKLHYPMASDMR
-609 RSFEEEMERQQE
+609 SSFEEEMARQQE
-621 AAAQQQQQAMT
+621 AAQQQQAAAAAM
-632 ETPVQAG
+632 QG
-639 GLGINAAPAID
+639 GADTGAAPVVD
-650 AAMMEGGGM
+650 AAMTEGGGM

>member
-1 MKRDELRKLKTWQD
+1 MKKDELRRLKTWQE

-20 KEAIGPELNAM
+20 REAIGPELNAM

-51 AEKGKASHVRN
+51 AEKGRSSHVRN
-62 VAFEVVEAQVESD
+62 VAFELIEAQVESD

-88 EPLADVVENLLRNVL
+88 EWLADIVENLLRNVQ
-103 DRLPFERLN
+103 DKLPFERIN

-124 HGLLVDWQDGIS
+124 HGLLVDWQDGVS
-136 GRDWMGDLRVTMMH
+136 GKDWLGDLRVSMMH

-165 MDWIFLES
+165 MDWIFLEA
-173 PATRRQIREVFGVE
+173 PATRRQIREAFGVE
-187 LEENENE
+187 LAENENE
-194 SDPDARRL
+194 EDPDARRL
-202 GDGPDSSGE
+202 GDSPDSSGE
-211 IVTLVTCYYRNSK
+211 IVTLVTCYYRNAK

-247 RVQMCA
+247 RVNRCD
-253 ACGAVG
+253 ACGMVG
-259 DGHRCRYCQGTR
+259 DGHRCRYCRGTK
-271 FTVEVQEFEE
+271 FTVEVEEFEE
-281 LTEDIE
+281 LTEDIV
-287 TRMGTV
+287 TRNGTE
-293 IPAMTEQR
+293 IPAMSEQR
-301 DEFGQVV
+301 DEYGQVM
-308 LEPLTEGE
+308 LEPLTEGAA
-316 GVLPQLRSVNGP
+316 VLPQLRSVNSP
-328 AAVRYVPVM
+328 AAVRYMPVM

-344 YKPDVYPIVVR
+344 YKPDVYPIVMR
-355 KNVSKFGRFLGG
+355 KNVSKYGRFLGS

-378 TMNQLSTKIKGKVL
+378 TMNQLSTKIKNKVL

-407 VNDQDNRVVRVDN
+407 VNDQDNRVVKVDN

-432 QVDINMDLALRA
+432 QVDISMDLALRA

-544 WQYNTDFLFSCDS
+544 WQYNTDFLFSCDN

-580 MGPVNEVSSLLRFW
+580 MGPQNEISSLLRFW

-609 RSFEEEMERQQE
+609 RSFEDEMERQQE
-621 AAAQQQQQAMT
+621 AAAQQQQAAAAM
-632 ETPVQAG
+632 QG
-639 GLGINAAPAID
+639 GADTGAAPAMD

>member
-1 MKRDELRKLKTWQD
+1 MKREEERQKLQQWKE
-15 RLETA
+15 RLQTA
-20 KEAIGPELNAM
+20 REAIQPKLDRM
-31 GKRESIYDGDPTI
+31 GKRERIYEGDPTI

-51 AEKGKASHVRN
+51 AERGQATHVRN
-62 VAFEVVEAQVESD
+62 MAFELIEAQVESD
-75 IPTPKVTAIRQED
+75 IPTPKVTAIREED
-88 EPLADVVENLLRNVL
+88 EWRAEIIENLLRNVL
-103 DRLPFERLN
+103 DKLPFERLN

-124 HGLLVDWQDGIS
+124 HGLLVDWQDGVN
-136 GRDWMGDLRVTMMH
+136 GRDWMGDLRLTMMH
-150 PRGIIPQANVSQIAD
+150 PRGIIPQANVSQVAD
-165 MDWIFLES
+165 MDWLFLEQA
-173 PATRRQIREVFGVE
+173 ATRRQIRAAFGVE
-187 LEENENE
+187 LEQDEHEE
-194 SDPDARRL
+194 DPDARRL
-202 GDGPDSSGE
+202 GDSPDSSGE
-211 IVTLVTCYYRNSK
+211 IVTLVTCYYRNPK

-247 RVQMCA
+247 RVNRCTG
-253 ACGAVG
+253 CGMVG
-259 DGHRCRYCQGTR
+259 DGHRCRYCRGTR
-271 FTVEVQEFEE
+271 FTVETEEFEE

-287 TRMGTV
+287 TRNGTV

-301 DEFGQVV
+301 DDNGQIM
-308 LEPLTEGE
+308 LEPLTEGDA
-316 GVLPQLRSVNGP
+316 VLPQLRAVNAP
-328 AAVRYVPVM
+328 AAVRYMPVT

-344 YKPDVYPIVVR
+344 YKPDVYPVVVR
-355 KNVSKFGRFLGG
+355 KNVSRFGRFMGS

-392 GGGSFTTLPLDGATI
+392 GGGSFTTLPMDGVKI
-407 VNDQDNRVVRVDN
+407 VTDEDNRVVRVDSPN
-420 PAKMQMIKTFNT
+420 KMEMIRTFNT
-432 QVDINMDLALRA
+432 QVDIDRDLALRA
-444 QIYEEARQTIGITD
+444 QVYEEARQTIGITD

-544 WQYNTDFLFSCDS
+544 WKYNTDFLFSCDS

-609 RSFEEEMERQQE
+609 RSFEAELERQQQ
-621 AAAQQQQQAMT
+621 AAQQQADAAAAG
-632 ETPVQAG
+632 PVQADTAA
-639 GLGINAAPAID
+639 AAPAGD
-650 AAMMEGGGM
+650 AMAEGG
-659 A
+659 ALA

>member
-1 MKRDELRKLKTWQD
+1 MKRDELRKLKMWQD

-20 KEAIGPELNAM
+20 REAIQPELNRM

-44 YKPDGSV
+44 YAPDGSV
-51 AEKGKASHVRN
+51 AKKGKATHVRN
-62 VAFEVVEAQVESD
+62 VGFELIETQVESD
-75 IPTPKVTAIRQED
+75 IPSPKVTAIRQED
-88 EPLADVVENLLRNVL
+88 EWLADIAENLLRNVM
-103 DRLPFERLN
+103 DKLPFERIN

-124 HGLLVDWQDGIS
+124 HGLLVDWQAGIS
-136 GRDWMGDLRVTMMH
+136 GKDWLGDLRVTMMH
-150 PRGIIPQANVSQIAD
+150 PRGIIPQANVSQISD

-173 PATRRQIREVFGVE
+173 PATRRQIKEAFGVA

-202 GDGPDSSGE
+202 GDSPDNSGE

-247 RVQMCA
+247 RVNRCG
-253 ACGAVG
+253 ACGMVG

-271 FTVEVQEFEE
+271 FTVEVEEFEE
-281 LTEDIE
+281 LTEDIV
-287 TRMGTV
+287 TRNGTT
-293 IPAMTEQR
+293 IPATSEQR
-301 DEFGQVV
+301 DEYGQPLV
-308 LEPLTEGE
+308 EPLTEGE

-328 AAVRYVPVM
+328 AAVTYMPVM

-355 KNVSKFGRFLGG
+355 KNVSKFGRFMGG

-378 TMNQLSTKIKGKVL
+378 TMNQLSTKIKAKVL
-392 GGGSFTTLPLDGATI
+392 GGGSFTTLPETGAQFVT
-407 VNDQDNRVVRVDN
+407 DEDNRVVRVDS
-420 PAKMQMIKTFNT
+420 PAKMQMIHTFNT
-432 QVDINMDLALRA
+432 QVDIQMDLALRA

-514 RWLHKSN
+514 RWLHKAD
-521 ENGETEYLVF
+521 ENGRTEYLVF

-544 WQYNTDFLFSCDS
+544 WKYNTDFLFSCDS

-580 MGPVNEVSSLLRFW
+580 MGPVNEITTLLRFW
-594 TQMEKLHYPMAADMR
+594 TQMEKLHYPMAGDMR
-609 RSFEEEMERQQE
+609 RSLEEELGRQQE
-621 AAAQQQQQAMT
+621 AAQQQQAAAAAM
-632 ETPVQAG
+632 QG
-639 GLGINAAPAID
+639 GADTGAAPVVD
-650 AAMMEGGGM
+650 AAMTEGGGM

>member
-1 MKRDELRKLKTWQD
+1 MKKDELRKLKTWQD

-20 KEAIGPELNAM
+20 KEAIMPELNRM

-44 YKPDGSV
+44 YAPDGSV
-51 AEKGKASHVRN
+51 APQGKATHVRN
-62 VAFEVVEAQVESD
+62 VGFELIETQVESD
-75 IPTPKVTAIRQED
+75 IPSPKVTAIRQED
-88 EPLADVVENLLRNVL
+88 EWLADIVENLLRNVM
-103 DRLPFERLN
+103 DKLPFERIN

-136 GRDWMGDLRVTMMH
+136 GKDWLGDLRVTMMH
-150 PRGIIPQANVSQIAD
+150 PRGIIPQANVSQISD

-173 PATRRQIREVFGVE
+173 PATRRQIKEAFGVA

-202 GDGPDSSGE
+202 GDSPDSSGE
-211 IVTLVTCYYRNSK
+211 IVTLVTCYFRNSK

-247 RVQMCA
+247 RVNRCN
-253 ACGAVG
+253 ACGMVG

-271 FTVEVQEFEE
+271 FTVEVEEFEE
-281 LTEDIE
+281 LTEEIV
-287 TRMGTV
+287 TRNGTK
-293 IPAMTEQR
+293 IPATSEQR
-301 DEFGQVV
+301 DEYGQPMV
-308 LEPLTEGE
+308 EPLTDGE
-316 GVLPQLRSVNGP
+316 GVLPQLRAVNGP
-328 AAVRYVPVM
+328 AAVTYMPVM
-337 APTRIPY
+337 TPTRIPY

-355 KNVSKFGRFLGG
+355 KNVSKFGRFMGG

-378 TMNQLSTKIKGKVL
+378 TMNQLSTKIKAKVL
-392 GGGSFTTLPLDGATI
+392 GGGSFTTLPMTGVTI
-407 VNDQDNRVVRVDN
+407 VNDQDNRIVKVDRVD
-420 PAKMQMIKTFNT
+420 KLQMIHTFNT
-432 QVDINMDLALRA
+432 QVDINMDLALRS

-514 RWLHKSN
+514 RWLHKSD
-521 ENGETEYLVF
+521 ENGQTKYLVF

-544 WQYNTDFLFSCDS
+544 WKYNTDFLFSCDS

-580 MGPVNEVSSLLRFW
+580 MGPVNEISSLLRFW
-594 TQMEKLHYPMAADMR
+594 TQMEKLHYPMASDMR
-609 RSFEEEMERQQE
+609 SSFEEEMARQQE
-621 AAAQQQQQAMT
+621 AAQQQQQQQQQAAAM
-632 ETPVQAG
+632 QG
-639 GLGINAAPAID
+639 GADTGAAPVMD
-650 AAMMEGGGM
+650 AAMMEGGGL

>member
-1 MKRDELRKLKTWQD
+1 MKKDELRKLKTWQD

-20 KEAIGPELNAM
+20 KEAIMPELNRM

-44 YKPDGSV
+44 YAPDGSV
-51 AEKGKASHVRN
+51 AQQGKATHVRN
-62 VAFEVVEAQVESD
+62 VGFELIETQVESD
-75 IPTPKVTAIRQED
+75 IPSPKVTAIRQED
-88 EPLADVVENLLRNVL
+88 EWLADIVENLLRNVM
-103 DRLPFERLN
+103 DKLPFERIN

-136 GRDWMGDLRVTMMH
+136 GKDWLGDLRVTMMH
-150 PRGIIPQANVSQIAD
+150 PRGIIPQANVSQISD

-173 PATRRQIREVFGVE
+173 PATRRQIKEAFGVA

-202 GDGPDSSGE
+202 GDSPDNSGE
-211 IVTLVTCYYRNSK
+211 IVTLVTCYFRNSK

-247 RVQMCA
+247 RVNRCD
-253 ACGAVG
+253 ACGMVG
-259 DGHRCRYCQGTR
+259 DGHRCRYCQGTK
-271 FTVEVQEFEE
+271 FTVEVEEFEE
-281 LTEDIE
+281 LTEDIV
-287 TRMGTV
+287 TRNGTT
-293 IPAMTEQR
+293 IPATSEQR
-301 DEFGQVV
+301 DEYGQPVV
-308 LEPLTEGE
+308 EPLTDGE
-316 GVLPQLRSVNGP
+316 GVLPQLRAVNGP
-328 AAVRYVPVM
+328 AAVTYMPVM

-355 KNVSKFGRFLGG
+355 KNVSKFGRFMGG

-378 TMNQLSTKIKGKVL
+378 TMNQLSTKIKAKVL
-392 GGGSFTTLPLDGATI
+392 GGGSFTTMPMTGVTFVD
-407 VNDQDNRVVRVDN
+407 DQDNRIVKVDRVD
-420 PAKMQMIKTFNT
+420 KLQMIHTFNT

-514 RWLHKSN
+514 RWLHKSD
-521 ENGETEYLVF
+521 ENGQTKYLVF

-544 WQYNTDFLFSCDS
+544 WKYNTDFLFSCDS

-580 MGPVNEVSSLLRFW
+580 MGPVNEISSLLRFW
-594 TQMEKLHYPMAADMR
+594 TQMEKLHYPMASDMR
-609 RSFEEEMERQQE
+609 SSFE
-621 AAAQQQQQAMT
+621 
-632 ETPVQAG
+632 
-639 GLGINAAPAID
+639 
-650 AAMMEGGGM
+650 
-659 A
+659 

>member
-1 MKRDELRKLKTWQD
+1 MKKDELRKLRQWQE

-20 KEAIGPELNAM
+20 KEAIQPELDRM

-44 YKPDGSV
+44 YAPDGSV
-51 AEKGKASHVRN
+51 AKKGKATHVRN
-62 VAFEVVEAQVESD
+62 VGFELIEAQVESD

-88 EPLADVVENLLRNVL
+88 EPLADVAENLLRNVL

-150 PRGIIPQANVSQIAD
+150 PRGIIPQANVSQISD

-173 PATRRQIREVFGVE
+173 PATRRQIREAFGVE

-202 GDGPDSSGE
+202 GDSPDSSGE
-211 IVTLVTCYYRNSK
+211 IVTLVTCYFRNGK

-247 RVQMCA
+247 RVNRCA

-259 DGHRCRYCQGTR
+259 DGHRCRYCQGTK
-271 FTVEVQEFEE
+271 FTVETEEFEE
-281 LTEDIE
+281 LTEDIK

-301 DEFGQVV
+301 DEYGQPV

-392 GGGSFTTLPLDGATI
+392 GGGSFTTLPQDGATI

-432 QVDINMDLALRA
+432 QVDVSMDLALRA
-444 QIYEEARQTIGITD
+444 QVYEEARQTIGITD

-544 WQYNTDFLFSCDS
+544 WQYNTAFLFSCDS

-609 RSFEEEMERQQE
+609 RSFEEEMERQQ
-621 AAAQQQQQAMT
+621 ATAAQQAAVTDPAM
-632 ETPVQAG
+632 QG
-639 GLGINAAPAID
+639 GGDMSAAPAMD

-659 A
+659 V

>member
-1 MKRDELRKLKTWQD
+1 MKKDELRKLKTWQD

-20 KEAIGPELNAM
+20 KEAIMPELNRM

-44 YKPDGSV
+44 YAPDGSV
-51 AEKGKASHVRN
+51 AKKGKATHVRN
-62 VAFEVVEAQVESD
+62 VGFELIEAQVESD
-75 IPTPKVTAIRQED
+75 IPSPKVTAIRQED
-88 EPLADVVENLLRNVL
+88 EWLADIAENLLRNVM
-103 DRLPFERLN
+103 DKLPFERIN

-124 HGLLVDWQDGIS
+124 HGLLVDWQAGIS
-136 GRDWMGDLRVTMMH
+136 GKDWLGDLRVTMMH
-150 PRGIIPQANVSQIAD
+150 PRGIIPQANVSQISD

-173 PATRRQIREVFGVE
+173 PATRRQIKEAFGVA

-202 GDGPDSSGE
+202 GDSPDNSGE

-247 RVQMCA
+247 RVNRCG
-253 ACGAVG
+253 ACGMVG
-259 DGHRCRYCQGTR
+259 DGHRCRYCQSTK
-271 FTVEVQEFEE
+271 FTVEVEEFEE
-281 LTEDIE
+281 LTEDIV
-287 TRMGTV
+287 TRNGTT
-293 IPAMTEQR
+293 IPATSEQR
-301 DEFGQVV
+301 DEYGQPVV
-308 LEPLTEGE
+308 EPLTAGE

-328 AAVRYVPVM
+328 AAVTYMPVM

-355 KNVSKFGRFLGG
+355 KNVSKFGRFMGG

-378 TMNQLSTKIKGKVL
+378 TMNQLSTKIKAKVL
-392 GGGSFTTLPLDGATI
+392 GGGSFTTLPETGAQFVT
-407 VNDQDNRVVRVDN
+407 DEDNRVVRVDS
-420 PAKMQMIKTFNT
+420 PAKMQMIHTFNT
-432 QVDINMDLALRA
+432 QVDIQMDLALRA

-514 RWLHKSN
+514 RWLHKSD
-521 ENGETEYLVF
+521 ENGRTEYLVF

-544 WQYNTDFLFSCDS
+544 WKYNTDFLFSCDS

-580 MGPVNEVSSLLRFW
+580 MGPVNEITTLLRFW
-594 TQMEKLHYPMAADMR
+594 TQMEKLHYPMAGDMR
-609 RSFEEEMERQQE
+609 RSLEEELGRQQE
-621 AAAQQQQQAMT
+621 AAQQQQAAAAAM
-632 ETPVQAG
+632 QG
-639 GLGINAAPAID
+639 GADTGAAPAMD

>member
-1 MKRDELRKLKTWQD
+1 MKKDELRKLKMWQD

-20 KEAIGPELNAM
+20 REAIQPELNRM

-44 YKPDGSV
+44 YAPDGSV
-51 AEKGKASHVRN
+51 AKKGKATHVRN
-62 VAFEVVEAQVESD
+62 VGFELIEAQVESD
-75 IPTPKVTAIRQED
+75 IPSPKVTAIRQED
-88 EPLADVVENLLRNVL
+88 EWLADIAENLLRNVM
-103 DRLPFERLN
+103 DKLPFERIN

-124 HGLLVDWQDGIS
+124 HGLLVDWQAGIS
-136 GRDWMGDLRVTMMH
+136 GKDWLGDLRVTMMH
-150 PRGIIPQANVSQIAD
+150 PRGIIPQANVSQISD

-173 PATRRQIREVFGVE
+173 PATRRQIKEAFGVA

-202 GDGPDSSGE
+202 GDSPDNSGE

-247 RVQMCA
+247 RVNRCG
-253 ACGAVG
+253 ACGMVG
-259 DGHRCRYCQGTR
+259 DGHRCRYCQSTR
-271 FTVEVQEFEE
+271 FTVEVEEFEE
-281 LTEDIE
+281 LTEDIV
-287 TRMGTV
+287 TRNGTT
-293 IPAMTEQR
+293 IPATSEQR
-301 DEFGQVV
+301 DEYGQPV
-308 LEPLTEGE
+308 LEPLTAGE
-316 GVLPQLRSVNGP
+316 GVLPQLRAVNGP
-328 AAVRYVPVM
+328 AAVTYMPVM

-355 KNVSKFGRFLGG
+355 KNVSKFGRFMGG

-378 TMNQLSTKIKGKVL
+378 TMNQLSTKIKAKVL
-392 GGGSFTTLPLDGATI
+392 GGGSFTTLPETGAQFVT
-407 VNDQDNRVVRVDN
+407 DEDNRVVRVDS
-420 PAKMQMIKTFNT
+420 PAKMQMIHTFNT
-432 QVDINMDLALRA
+432 QVDIQMDLALRA

-514 RWLHKSN
+514 RWLHKSD
-521 ENGETEYLVF
+521 ENGRTEYLVF

-544 WQYNTDFLFSCDS
+544 WKYNTDFLFSCDS

-580 MGPVNEVSSLLRFW
+580 MGPVNEITTLLRFW
-594 TQMEKLHYPMAADMR
+594 TQMEKLHYPMAGDMR
-609 RSFEEEMERQQE
+609 RSLEEELGRQQE
-621 AAAQQQQQAMT
+621 AAQQQQAAAAAM
-632 ETPVQAG
+632 QG
-639 GLGINAAPAID
+639 GADTGAAPAMD

>member
-1 MKRDELRKLKTWQD
+1 MKKDELRKLKTWQD

-20 KEAIGPELNAM
+20 KEAIMPELNRM

-44 YKPDGSV
+44 YAPDGSV
-51 AEKGKASHVRN
+51 AKKGKATQVRN
-62 VAFEVVEAQVESD
+62 VGFELIEAQVESD
-75 IPTPKVTAIRQED
+75 IPSPKVTAIRQED
-88 EPLADVVENLLRNVL
+88 EWLADIAENLLRNVM
-103 DRLPFERLN
+103 DKLPFERIN

-124 HGLLVDWQDGIS
+124 HGLLVDWQAGIS
-136 GRDWMGDLRVTMMH
+136 GKDWLGDLRVTMMH
-150 PRGIIPQANVSQIAD
+150 PRGIIPQANVSQISD

-173 PATRRQIREVFGVE
+173 PATRRQIKEAFGVA

-202 GDGPDSSGE
+202 GDSPDNSGE

-247 RVQMCA
+247 RVNRCG
-253 ACGAVG
+253 ACGMVG
-259 DGHRCRYCQGTR
+259 DGHRCRYCQSTK
-271 FTVEVQEFEE
+271 FTVEVEEFEE
-281 LTEDIE
+281 LTEDIV
-287 TRMGTV
+287 TRNGTT
-293 IPAMTEQR
+293 IPATSEQR
-301 DEFGQVV
+301 DEYGQPVV
-308 LEPLTEGE
+308 EPLTAGE

-328 AAVRYVPVM
+328 AAVTYMPVM

-355 KNVSKFGRFLGG
+355 KNVSKFGRFMGG

-378 TMNQLSTKIKGKVL
+378 TMNQLSTKIKAKVL
-392 GGGSFTTLPLDGATI
+392 GGGSFTTLPETGAQFVT
-407 VNDQDNRVVRVDN
+407 DEDNRVVRVDS
-420 PAKMQMIKTFNT
+420 PAKMQMIHTFNT
-432 QVDINMDLALRA
+432 QVDIQMDLALRA

-514 RWLHKSN
+514 RWLHKSD
-521 ENGETEYLVF
+521 ENGRTEYLVF

-544 WQYNTDFLFSCDS
+544 WKYNTDFLFSCDS

-580 MGPVNEVSSLLRFW
+580 MGPVNEITTLLRFW
-594 TQMEKLHYPMAADMR
+594 TQMEKLHYPMAGDMR
-609 RSFEEEMERQQE
+609 RSLEEELGRQQE
-621 AAAQQQQQAMT
+621 AAQQQQAAAAAM
-632 ETPVQAG
+632 QG
-639 GLGINAAPAID
+639 GADTGAAPAMD

>member
-1 MKRDELRKLKTWQD
+1 MKKDELRKLKMWQD

-20 KEAIGPELNAM
+20 KEAIMPELNRM

-44 YKPDGSV
+44 YAPDGSV
-51 AEKGKASHVRN
+51 AQQGKATHVRN
-62 VAFEVVEAQVESD
+62 VGFELIETQVESD
-75 IPTPKVTAIRQED
+75 IPSPKVTAIRQED
-88 EPLADVVENLLRNVL
+88 EWLADIVENLLRNVM
-103 DRLPFERLN
+103 DKLPFERIN

-136 GRDWMGDLRVTMMH
+136 GKDWLGDLRVTMMH
-150 PRGIIPQANVSQIAD
+150 PRGIIPQANVSQISD

-173 PATRRQIREVFGVE
+173 PATRRQIREAFGVA

-202 GDGPDSSGE
+202 GDSPDNSGE
-211 IVTLVTCYYRNSK
+211 IVTLVTCYFRNSK

-247 RVQMCA
+247 RVNRCD
-253 ACGAVG
+253 ACGMVG
-259 DGHRCRYCQGTR
+259 DGHRCRYCQGTK
-271 FTVEVQEFEE
+271 FTVEVEEFEE
-281 LTEDIE
+281 LTEDIV
-287 TRMGTV
+287 TRNGTT
-293 IPAMTEQR
+293 IPATSEQR
-301 DEFGQVV
+301 DEYGQPVV
-308 LEPLTEGE
+308 EPLTDGE
-316 GVLPQLRSVNGP
+316 GVLPQLRAVNGP
-328 AAVRYVPVM
+328 AAVTYMPVM

-355 KNVSKFGRFLGG
+355 KNVSKFGRFMGG

-378 TMNQLSTKIKGKVL
+378 TMNQLSTKIKAKVL
-392 GGGSFTTLPLDGATI
+392 GGGSFTTMPMTGVTFVD
-407 VNDQDNRVVRVDN
+407 DQDNRIVKVDRVD
-420 PAKMQMIKTFNT
+420 KLQMIHTFNT

-514 RWLHKSN
+514 RWLHKSD
-521 ENGETEYLVF
+521 ENGQTKYLVF

-544 WQYNTDFLFSCDS
+544 WKYNTDFLFSCDS

-580 MGPVNEVSSLLRFW
+580 MGPVNEISSLLRFW
-594 TQMEKLHYPMAADMR
+594 TQMEKLHYPMASDMR
-609 RSFEEEMERQQE
+609 SSFEEEMARQQE
-621 AAAQQQQQAMT
+621 AAQQQQQAAAM
-632 ETPVQAG
+632 QG
-639 GLGINAAPAID
+639 GADMGAAPVMD
-650 AAMMEGGGM
+650 AAMTEGGGM

>member
-1 MKRDELRKLKTWQD
+1 MKKDELRKLKIWQE

-20 KEAIGPELNAM
+20 REAIGPELNAM

-51 AEKGKASHVRN
+51 AEKGRSSHVRN
-62 VAFEVVEAQVESD
+62 VAFELIEAQVESD

-88 EPLADVVENLLRNVL
+88 EWLADIVENLLRNVQ
-103 DRLPFERLN
+103 DKLPFERIN

-136 GRDWMGDLRVTMMH
+136 GKDWLGDLRVSMMH

-165 MDWIFLES
+165 MDWIFLEA
-173 PATRRQIREVFGVE
+173 PATRRQIREAFGVE
-187 LEENENE
+187 LAENENE
-194 SDPDARRL
+194 EDPDARRL
-202 GDGPDSSGE
+202 GDSPDSSGE
-211 IVTLVTCYYRNSK
+211 IVTLVTCYYRNAK

-247 RVQMCA
+247 RVNRCD
-253 ACGAVG
+253 ACGMVG
-259 DGHRCRYCQGTR
+259 DGHRCRYCRGTK
-271 FTVEVQEFEE
+271 FTVEVEEFEE
-281 LTEDIE
+281 LTEDIV
-287 TRMGTV
+287 TRNGTE
-293 IPAMTEQR
+293 IPAMSEQR
-301 DEFGQVV
+301 DEYGQVM
-308 LEPLTEGE
+308 LEPLTEGAA
-316 GVLPQLRSVNGP
+316 VLPQLRSVNSP

-355 KNVSKFGRFLGG
+355 KNVSKYGRFLGS

-378 TMNQLSTKIKGKVL
+378 TMNQLSTKIKNKVL

-432 QVDINMDLALRA
+432 QVDISMDLALRS

-544 WQYNTDFLFSCDS
+544 WQYNTDFLFSCDN

-580 MGPVNEVSSLLRFW
+580 MGPQNETSSLLRFW

-609 RSFEEEMERQQE
+609 RSFEDEMERRQE
-621 AAAQQQQQAMT
+621 AAAQQQAAAAM
-632 ETPVQAG
+632 QG
-639 GLGINAAPAID
+639 GADTGAAPAMD

>member
-1 MKRDELRKLKTWQD
+1 MKKDELRKLKTWQD

-20 KEAIGPELNAM
+20 REAIMPELNRM

-44 YKPDGSV
+44 YAPDGSV
-51 AEKGKASHVRN
+51 AKKGKATHVRN
-62 VAFEVVEAQVESD
+62 VGFELIEAQVESD
-75 IPTPKVTAIRQED
+75 IPSPKVTAIRQED
-88 EPLADVVENLLRNVL
+88 EWLADIAENLLRNVM
-103 DRLPFERLN
+103 DKLPFERIN

-124 HGLLVDWQDGIS
+124 HGLLVDWQAGIS
-136 GRDWMGDLRVTMMH
+136 GKDWLGDLRVTMMH
-150 PRGIIPQANVSQIAD
+150 PRGIIPQANVSQISD

-173 PATRRQIREVFGVE
+173 PATRRQIKEAFGVA

-202 GDGPDSSGE
+202 GDSPDNSGE

-247 RVQMCA
+247 RVNRCC
-253 ACGAVG
+253 ACGMVG
-259 DGHRCRYCQGTR
+259 DGHRCRYCGGTK
-271 FTVEVQEFEE
+271 FTVEVEEFEE
-281 LTEDIE
+281 LTEDIV
-287 TRMGTV
+287 TRNGTT
-293 IPAMTEQR
+293 IPATSEQR
-301 DEFGQVV
+301 DEYGQPVV
-308 LEPLTEGE
+308 EPLTAGE

-328 AAVRYVPVM
+328 AAVTYMPVM

-355 KNVSKFGRFLGG
+355 KNVSKFGRFMGG

-378 TMNQLSTKIKGKVL
+378 TMNQLSTKIKAKVL
-392 GGGSFTTLPLDGATI
+392 GGGSFTTLPETGAQFVT
-407 VNDQDNRVVRVDN
+407 DEDNRVVRVDS
-420 PAKMQMIKTFNT
+420 PAKMQMIHTFNT
-432 QVDINMDLALRA
+432 QVDIQMDLALRA

-514 RWLHKSN
+514 RWLHKAD
-521 ENGETEYLVF
+521 ENGRTEYLVF

-544 WQYNTDFLFSCDS
+544 WKYNTDFLFSCDS

-580 MGPVNEVSSLLRFW
+580 MGPVNEITTLLRFW
-594 TQMEKLHYPMAADMR
+594 TQMEKLHYPMASDMR
-609 RSFEEEMERQQE
+609 SSFEEEMARQQE
-621 AAAQQQQQAMT
+621 AAQQQQAAAAAM
-632 ETPVQAG
+632 QG
-639 GLGINAAPAID
+639 GADTGAAPVVD
-650 AAMMEGGGM
+650 AAMTEGGGM

>member
-1 MKRDELRKLKTWQD
+1 MQKDELRKLKTWQD

-20 KEAIGPELNAM
+20 KEAIMPELNRM

-44 YKPDGSV
+44 YAPDGSV
-51 AEKGKASHVRN
+51 AQQGKATHVRN
-62 VAFEVVEAQVESD
+62 VGFELIETQVESD
-75 IPTPKVTAIRQED
+75 IPSPKVTAIRQED
-88 EPLADVVENLLRNVL
+88 EWLADIVENLLRNVM
-103 DRLPFERLN
+103 DKLPFERIN

-136 GRDWMGDLRVTMMH
+136 GKDWLGDLRVTMMH
-150 PRGIIPQANVSQIAD
+150 PRGIIPQANVSQISD

-173 PATRRQIREVFGVE
+173 PATRRQIKEAFGVA

-202 GDGPDSSGE
+202 GDSPDNSGE
-211 IVTLVTCYYRNSK
+211 IVTLVTCYFRNSK

-247 RVQMCA
+247 RVNRCD
-253 ACGAVG
+253 ACGMVG

-271 FTVEVQEFEE
+271 FTVEVEEFEE
-281 LTEDIE
+281 LTADIV
-287 TRMGTV
+287 TRNGTT
-293 IPAMTEQR
+293 IPATSEQR
-301 DEFGQVV
+301 DEYGQPVV
-308 LEPLTEGE
+308 EPLTDGE
-316 GVLPQLRSVNGP
+316 GVLPQLRAVNGP
-328 AAVRYVPVM
+328 AAVTYMPVM

-355 KNVSKFGRFLGG
+355 KNVSKFGRFMGG

-378 TMNQLSTKIKGKVL
+378 TMNQLSTKIKAKVL
-392 GGGSFTTLPLDGATI
+392 GGGSFTTMPMDGVTI
-407 VNDQDNRVVRVDN
+407 ITDGDNRIVKVDRVD
-420 PAKMQMIKTFNT
+420 KLQMIHTFNT

-514 RWLHKSN
+514 RWLHKSD
-521 ENGETEYLVF
+521 ENGQTKYLVF

-544 WQYNTDFLFSCDS
+544 WKYNTDFLFSCDS

-580 MGPVNEVSSLLRFW
+580 MGPVNEISSLLRFW
-594 TQMEKLHYPMAADMR
+594 TQMEKLHYPMASDMR
-609 RSFEEEMERQQE
+609 SSFEEEMARQQE
-621 AAAQQQQQAMT
+621 AAQQQQAAAM
-632 ETPVQAG
+632 QG
-639 GLGINAAPAID
+639 GADMGAAPVMD
-650 AAMMEGGGM
+650 TAMMEGGGM

>member
-1 MKRDELRKLKTWQD
+1 MKKDELRKLKTWQN

-20 KEAIGPELNAM
+20 REAIMPELNRM

-44 YKPDGSV
+44 YAPDGSV
-51 AEKGKASHVRN
+51 AKKGKATHVRN
-62 VAFEVVEAQVESD
+62 VGFELIEAQVESD
-75 IPTPKVTAIRQED
+75 IPSPKVTAIRQED
-88 EPLADVVENLLRNVL
+88 EWLADIAENLLRNVM
-103 DRLPFERLN
+103 DKLPFERIN

-136 GRDWMGDLRVTMMH
+136 GKDWLGDLRVTMMH
-150 PRGIIPQANVSQIAD
+150 PRGIIPQANVSQISD

-173 PATRRQIREVFGVE
+173 PATRRQIKEAFGVA

-202 GDGPDSSGE
+202 GDSPDNSGE

-247 RVQMCA
+247 RVNRCG
-253 ACGAVG
+253 ACGMVG
-259 DGHRCRYCQGTR
+259 DGHRCRYCQSTK
-271 FTVEVQEFEE
+271 FTVEVEEFEE
-281 LTEDIE
+281 LTEDIV
-287 TRMGTV
+287 TRNGTT
-293 IPAMTEQR
+293 IPATSEQR
-301 DEFGQVV
+301 DEYGQPVV
-308 LEPLTEGE
+308 EPLTAGE

-328 AAVRYVPVM
+328 AAVTYMPVM

-355 KNVSKFGRFLGG
+355 KNVSKFGRFMGG

-378 TMNQLSTKIKGKVL
+378 TMNQLSTKIKAKVL
-392 GGGSFTTLPLDGATI
+392 GGGSFTTLPETGAQFVT
-407 VNDQDNRVVRVDN
+407 DEDNRVVRVDS
-420 PAKMQMIKTFNT
+420 PAKMQMIHTFNT
-432 QVDINMDLALRA
+432 QVDIQMDLALRA

-514 RWLHKSN
+514 RWLHKAD
-521 ENGETEYLVF
+521 ENGRTEYLVF

-544 WQYNTDFLFSCDS
+544 WKYNTDFLFSCDS

-580 MGPVNEVSSLLRFW
+580 MGPVNEITTLLRFW
-594 TQMEKLHYPMAADMR
+594 TQMEKLHYPMAGDMR
-609 RSFEEEMERQQE
+609 RSLEEELGRQQE
-621 AAAQQQQQAMT
+621 AAQQQQAAAAAM
-632 ETPVQAG
+632 QG
-639 GLGINAAPAID
+639 GADTGAAPVVD
-650 AAMMEGGGM
+650 AAMTEGGGM

>member
-1 MKRDELRKLKTWQD
+1 MKKDELRKLKTWQD

-20 KEAIGPELNAM
+20 KEAIMPELNRM

-44 YKPDGSV
+44 YAPDGSV
-51 AEKGKASHVRN
+51 AKKGKATHVRN
-62 VAFEVVEAQVESD
+62 VGFELIEAQVESD
-75 IPTPKVTAIRQED
+75 IPSPKVTAIRQED
-88 EPLADVVENLLRNVL
+88 EWLADIAENLLRNVM
-103 DRLPFERLN
+103 DKLPFERIN

-136 GRDWMGDLRVTMMH
+136 GKDWLGDLRVTMMH
-150 PRGIIPQANVSQIAD
+150 PRGIIPQANVSQISD

-173 PATRRQIREVFGVE
+173 PATRRQIKEAFGVA

-202 GDGPDSSGE
+202 GDSPDNSGE

-247 RVQMCA
+247 RVNRCG
-253 ACGAVG
+253 ACGMVG
-259 DGHRCRYCQGTR
+259 DGHRCRHCQSTR
-271 FTVEVQEFEE
+271 FTVEVEEFEE
-281 LTEDIE
+281 LTEDIV
-287 TRMGTV
+287 TQNGTT
-293 IPAMTEQR
+293 IPATSEQR
-301 DEFGQVV
+301 DEYGQPV

-316 GVLPQLRSVNGP
+316 GVLPQLRAVNGP
-328 AAVRYVPVM
+328 AAVTYMPVM

-355 KNVSKFGRFLGG
+355 KNVSKFGRFMGG

-378 TMNQLSTKIKGKVL
+378 TMNQLSTKIKAKVL
-392 GGGSFTTLPLDGATI
+392 GGGSFTTLPETGAQFVT
-407 VNDQDNRVVRVDN
+407 DEDNRVIRVDN
-420 PAKMQMIKTFNT
+420 PAKIQMIKTFNT

-514 RWLHKSN
+514 RWLHKSD
-521 ENGETEYLVF
+521 ENGRTEYLVF

-544 WQYNTDFLFSCDS
+544 WKYNTDFLFSCDS

-580 MGPVNEVSSLLRFW
+580 MGPVNEIGTLLRFW
-594 TQMEKLHYPMAADMR
+594 TQMEKLHYPMASDMR
-609 RSFEEEMERQQE
+609 SSFEEEMARQQE
-621 AAAQQQQQAMT
+621 AAQQQQAAAAAM
-632 ETPVQAG
+632 QG
-639 GLGINAAPAID
+639 GADTGAAPAMD

>member
-1 MKRDELRKLKTWQD
+1 MKKDELRKLKTWQD

-20 KEAIGPELNAM
+20 KDAIMPELNRM
-31 GKRESIYDGDPTI
+31 GKRESIYDGAPTI
-44 YKPDGSV
+44 YAPDGSV
-51 AEKGKASHVRN
+51 AQQGKATHVRN
-62 VAFEVVEAQVESD
+62 VGFELIETQVESD
-75 IPTPKVTAIRQED
+75 IPSPKVTAIRQED
-88 EPLADVVENLLRNVL
+88 EWLADIVENLLRNVQ
-103 DRLPFERLN
+103 DKLPFERIN

-136 GRDWMGDLRVTMMH
+136 GKDWLGDLRVSMMH

-165 MDWIFLES
+165 MDWIFLEA
-173 PATRRQIREVFGVE
+173 PATRRQIREAFGVE
-187 LEENENE
+187 LAENENE
-194 SDPDARRL
+194 EDPDARRL
-202 GDGPDSSGE
+202 GDSPDSSGE
-211 IVTLVTCYYRNSK
+211 IVTLVTCYYRNAK

-247 RVQMCA
+247 RVNRCD
-253 ACGAVG
+253 ACGMVG
-259 DGHRCRYCQGTR
+259 DGHRCRYCQSTK
-271 FTVEVQEFEE
+271 FTVEVEEFEE
-281 LTEDIE
+281 LTEDIV
-287 TRMGTV
+287 TRNGTT
-293 IPAMTEQR
+293 IPATSEQR
-301 DEFGQVV
+301 DEYGQPVV
-308 LEPLTEGE
+308 EPLTDGE

-328 AAVRYVPVM
+328 AAVTYMPVM

-355 KNVSKFGRFLGG
+355 KNVSKFGRFMGG

-378 TMNQLSTKIKGKVL
+378 TMNQLSTKIKAKVL
-392 GGGSFTTLPLDGATI
+392 GGGSFTTLPENGVTI
-407 VNDQDNRVVRVDN
+407 VNDQDNRIVKVDRVD
-420 PAKMQMIKTFNT
+420 KLQMIKTFNT
-432 QVDINMDLALRA
+432 QVDINMDLALRS

-514 RWLHKSN
+514 RWLHKSD
-521 ENGETEYLVF
+521 ENGQTKYLVF

-544 WQYNTDFLFSCDS
+544 WKYNTDFLFSCDS

-580 MGPVNEVSSLLRFW
+580 MGPVNEISSLLRFW
-594 TQMEKLHYPMAADMR
+594 TQMEKLHYPMASDMR
-609 RSFEEEMERQQE
+609 SSFEEEMARQQE
-621 AAAQQQQQAMT
+621 AAQQQQAAAM
-632 ETPVQAG
+632 QG
-639 GLGINAAPAID
+639 GADMGAAPVMD
-650 AAMMEGGGM
+650 AAMTEGGGM

>member
-1 MKRDELRKLKTWQD
+1 MKKDELRKLKIWQE

-20 KEAIGPELNAM
+20 REAIGPELNAM

-51 AEKGKASHVRN
+51 AEKGRSSHVRN
-62 VAFEVVEAQVESD
+62 VAFELIEAQVESD

-88 EPLADVVENLLRNVL
+88 EWLADIVENLLRNVQ
-103 DRLPFERLN
+103 DKLPFERIN

-136 GRDWMGDLRVTMMH
+136 GKDWLGDLRVSMMH

-165 MDWIFLES
+165 MDWIFLEA
-173 PATRRQIREVFGVE
+173 PATRRQIREAFGVE
-187 LEENENE
+187 LAENENE
-194 SDPDARRL
+194 EDPDARRL
-202 GDGPDSSGE
+202 GDSPDSSGE
-211 IVTLVTCYYRNSK
+211 IVTLVTCYYRNAK

-247 RVQMCA
+247 RVPRCD
-253 ACGAVG
+253 ACGMVG
-259 DGHRCRYCQGTR
+259 DGHRCRYCRGTK
-271 FTVEVQEFEE
+271 FTVEVEEFEE
-281 LTEDIE
+281 LTEDIV
-287 TRMGTV
+287 TRNGTE
-293 IPAMTEQR
+293 IPAMSEQR
-301 DEFGQVV
+301 DEYGQVM
-308 LEPLTEGE
+308 LEPLTEGAA
-316 GVLPQLRSVNGP
+316 VLPQLRSVNSP

-355 KNVSKFGRFLGG
+355 KNVSKYGRFLGS

-378 TMNQLSTKIKGKVL
+378 TMNQLSTKIKNKVL

-407 VNDQDNRVVRVDN
+407 VNDQDNRVVKVDN

-432 QVDINMDLALRA
+432 QVDISMDLALRA

-458 SMQGRKDP
+458 SLQGRKDP

-544 WQYNTDFLFSCDS
+544 WQYNTDFLFSCDN

-580 MGPVNEVSSLLRFW
+580 MGPQNEISSLLRFW

-609 RSFEEEMERQQE
+609 RSFEDEMERQQE
-621 AAAQQQQQAMT
+621 AAQQQQAAAAM
-632 ETPVQAG
+632 QG
-639 GLGINAAPAID
+639 GADTGAAPAMGS
-650 AAMMEGGGM
+650 AMMEGGGM

>member
-1 MKRDELRKLKTWQD
+1 MKKDELRKLKMWQD

-20 KEAIGPELNAM
+20 REAIMPELNRM

-44 YKPDGSV
+44 YAPDGSV
-51 AEKGKASHVRN
+51 AKKGKATHVRN
-62 VAFEVVEAQVESD
+62 VGFELIEAQVESD
-75 IPTPKVTAIRQED
+75 IPSPKVTAIRQED
-88 EPLADVVENLLRNVL
+88 EWLADIAENLLRNVM
-103 DRLPFERLN
+103 DKLPFERIN

-136 GRDWMGDLRVTMMH
+136 GKDWLGDLRVTMMH

-173 PATRRQIREVFGVE
+173 PATRRQIKEAFGVA

-202 GDGPDSSGE
+202 GDSPDSSGE

-247 RVQMCA
+247 RVNRCD
-253 ACGAVG
+253 ACGMVG

-271 FTVEVQEFEE
+271 FTVEVEEFEE
-281 LTEDIE
+281 LTEDIV
-287 TRMGTV
+287 TRNGTE
-293 IPAMTEQR
+293 IPAMSEQR
-301 DEFGQVV
+301 DEYGQPLV
-308 LEPLTEGE
+308 EPLTEGE

-328 AAVRYVPVM
+328 AAVTYMPVM

-355 KNVSKFGRFLGG
+355 KNVSKFGRFMGS

-378 TMNQLSTKIKGKVL
+378 TMNQLSTKIKAKVL
-392 GGGSFTTLPLDGATI
+392 GGGSFTTLPETGAQFVT
-407 VNDQDNRVVRVDN
+407 DEDNRVIRVDN
-420 PAKMQMIKTFNT
+420 PAKIQMIKTFNT
-432 QVDINMDLALRA
+432 QVDIQMDLALRA

-514 RWLHKSN
+514 RWLHKSD
-521 ENGETEYLVF
+521 ENGRTEYLVF

-544 WQYNTDFLFSCDS
+544 WKYNTDFLFSCDS

-580 MGPVNEVSSLLRFW
+580 MGPVNEITTLLRFW
-594 TQMEKLHYPMAADMR
+594 TQMEKLHYPMAGDMR
-609 RSFEEEMERQQE
+609 RSLEEEMARQQE
-621 AAAQQQQQAMT
+621 AAQQQQAAAAAM
-632 ETPVQAG
+632 QG
-639 GLGINAAPAID
+639 GADTGAAPVVD
-650 AAMMEGGGM
+650 AAMTEGGGM

>member
-1 MKRDELRKLKTWQD
+1 MKKDELRKLKTWQN

-20 KEAIGPELNAM
+20 REAIMPELNRM

-44 YKPDGSV
+44 YAPDGSV
-51 AEKGKASHVRN
+51 AKKGKATHVRN
-62 VAFEVVEAQVESD
+62 VGFELIEAQVESD
-75 IPTPKVTAIRQED
+75 IPSPKVTAIRQED
-88 EPLADVVENLLRNVL
+88 EWLADIAENLLRNVM
-103 DRLPFERLN
+103 DKLPFERIN

-124 HGLLVDWQDGIS
+124 HGLLVDWQAGIS
-136 GRDWMGDLRVTMMH
+136 GKDWLGDLRVTMMH
-150 PRGIIPQANVSQIAD
+150 PRGIIPQANVSQISD

-173 PATRRQIREVFGVE
+173 PATRRQIKEAFGVA

-202 GDGPDSSGE
+202 GDSPDNSGE

-247 RVQMCA
+247 RVNRCG
-253 ACGAVG
+253 ACGMVG

-271 FTVEVQEFEE
+271 FTVEVEEFEE
-281 LTEDIE
+281 LTEDIV
-287 TRMGTV
+287 TRNGTT
-293 IPAMTEQR
+293 IPATSEQR
-301 DEFGQVV
+301 DEYGQPVV
-308 LEPLTEGE
+308 EPLTEGE

-328 AAVRYVPVM
+328 AAVTYMPVM
-337 APTRIPY
+337 TPTRIPY

-355 KNVSKFGRFLGG
+355 KNVSKFGRFMGG

-378 TMNQLSTKIKGKVL
+378 TMNQLSTKIKAKVL
-392 GGGSFTTLPLDGATI
+392 GGGSFTTLPETGAQFVT
-407 VNDQDNRVVRVDN
+407 DEDNRVVRVDS
-420 PAKMQMIKTFNT
+420 PAKMQMIHTFNT
-432 QVDINMDLALRA
+432 QVDIQMDLALRA

-514 RWLHKSN
+514 RWLHKAD
-521 ENGETEYLVF
+521 ENGQTEYLVF

-544 WQYNTDFLFSCDS
+544 WKYNTDFLFSCDS

-580 MGPVNEVSSLLRFW
+580 MGPVNEITTLLRFW
-594 TQMEKLHYPMAADMR
+594 TQMEKLHYPMAGDMR
-609 RSFEEEMERQQE
+609 RSLEEELGRQQE
-621 AAAQQQQQAMT
+621 AAQQQQAAAAAM
-632 ETPVQAG
+632 QG
-639 GLGINAAPAID
+639 GADTGAAPVVD
-650 AAMMEGGGM
+650 AAMTEGGGM